1 MPLPGTGW
9 PLCLIWAENEP
20 LDGRL
25 AAWSEMALEG
35 DGPLGRPTVYADA
48 YDAALL
54 HAVPRVR
61 GRSAWLP
68 DGAEPP
74 FFGED
79 VWHCYEL
86 SWLGREGGPRIAV
99 ARLRV
104 PCDSPAIVE
113 SKSLKLYLNSFAQE
127 RAEEDAVAA
136 LLARDVGKVVG
147 GEVGVELL
155 DARAPAAT
163 CIPAGACLDGL
174 TPRISEYRR
183 APTLLRA
190 ATERGSDCVHTNL
203 FRSICPITGQPDWGT
218 ITIAYEGRR
227 MARESLLAYLVSYRL
242 SPGFH
247 EDAVERIFVD
257 VRDATEATELS
268 VHGRFL
274 RRGGIDINPFRASEA
289 RSAPLERVPRQ

>member
-1 MPLPGTGW
+1 
-9 PLCLIWAENEP
+9 
-20 LDGRL
+20 
-25 AAWSEMALEG
+25 MASAS
-35 DGPLGRPTVYADA
+35 DGPLGKPTVYADA

-54 HAVPRVR
+54 HAVPRAR

-68 DGAEPP
+68 EGAELP

-86 SWLGREGGPRIAV
+86 SWLGQEGVPRIALV
-99 ARLRV
+99 RLRV

-127 RAEEDAVAA
+127 RVDEDAVAA
-136 LLARDVGKVVG
+136 LLARDIGNVVG
-147 GEVGVELL
+147 CEVAVELC
-155 DARAPAAT
+155 DARVPAAT
-163 CIPAGACLDGL
+163 CISAGACLDEL
-174 TPRISEYRR
+174 TPIVSEYRCDP
-183 APTLLRA
+183 ALLGT
-190 ATERGSDCVHTNL
+190 ATERGRDCVHTNL

-218 ITIAYEGRR
+218 ITVTYAGRR
-227 MARESLLAYLVSYRL
+227 LAREDLLAYLVSYRL

-257 VRDATEATELS
+257 VGQATEATELS

-274 RRGGIDINPFRASEA
+274 RRGGIDINPFRSMEA
-289 RSAPLERVPRQ
+289 TSAPLERVPRQ

>member
-1 MPLPGTGW
+1 M
-9 PLCLIWAENEP
+9 A
-20 LDGRL
+20 
-25 AAWSEMALEG
+25 SEGE
-35 DGPLGRPTVYADA
+35 GPLGRSTVYADA

-54 HAVPRVR
+54 HAVPRAR
-61 GRSAWLP
+61 GRSAWLA
-68 DGAEPP
+68 DGQALP
-74 FFGED
+74 FLGED

-86 SWLGREGGPRIAV
+86 SWLGQEGVPRIAV

-104 PCDSPAIVE
+104 PCDSPAVVE

-127 RAEEDAVAA
+127 RVEEDALAA
-136 LLARDVGKVVG
+136 LLARDVGEVVG

-155 DARAPAAT
+155 DAREPAVT
-163 CIPAGACLDGL
+163 CVSVGECLDGL
-174 TPRISEYRR
+174 TPTISAYRCD
-183 APTLLRA
+183 PTLLRC
-190 ATERGSDCVHTNL
+190 ATERGQDCVHTNL

-227 MARESLLAYLVSYRL
+227 VLRESLLAYLVSYRL

-257 VRDATEATELS
+257 VGGATEATELS

-274 RRGGIDINPFRASEA
+274 RRGGIDINPFRSLEP
-289 RSAPLERVPRQ
+289 RSPALERVPRQ